1 MLLRENVDK
10 MCDEINAKKM
20 DEKKTSAAA
29 TIYKMKYVQR
39 EIHERLLLKRKRDH
53 EGKAPVDTLHI
64 YIHRYKMVIEIERVP
79 IWIDALCKRKIRYIM
94 VKAGQT
100 YSLKCNKA
108 TTTTTTQ

>member
-79 IWIDALCKRKIRYIM
+79 I
-94 VKAGQT
+94 
-100 YSLKCNKA
+100 
-108 TTTTTTQ
+108 